1 MRKVVSGESGRA
13 LLWALVVLG
22 IGALLIPPLLASIST
37 NLFVTRAVEESLK
50 EQYAADAGV
59 EQAIFLMSMGDYT
72 LGESFGTPALVNNL
86 LVSVTISAV
95 PDAPDVYKIV
105 SEAEDTR
112 IESYVSTE
120 STNLLWLLDNAI
132 TSAGDVELSP
142 NSSVGGDIMYGTEGA
157 ISQSEEDRIE
167 PGFEAIYD
175 ADIADKWPLASD
187 MAYFYWMD
195 VRDLDLY
202 PDAIIDVTTGTV
214 AIPYPIEPLYYI
226 GYGPDRLSI
235 ENGDNDYAWAVLAG
249 TVYVEGD
256 LNIGKSGHDFTLDLN
271 AQTIYVEGDIDV
283 GGKVTFVGSGCII
296 AEEDILF
303 LPHIESGADD
313 FVLLMSVN
321 GETQLNP
328 QDSFAG
334 AVVGD
339 VRVDLQPGN
348 TLAWTSPYG
357 KGLNF
362 PTGSKGFLEFETY
375 RIYPR

>member
-1 MRKVVSGESGRA
+1 MVKRVISGEGGRV
-13 LLWALVVLG
+13 LVWTLVILG
-22 IGALLIPPLLASIST
+22 LGTLLIPPLLAHVST
-37 NLFVTRAVEESLK
+37 SLLATRAIEESLK

-59 EQAIFLMSMGDYT
+59 EHAIFRMSTGEYD
-72 LGESFGTPALVNNL
+72 LGESFDTPTPVNNL
-86 LVSVTISAV
+86 PVSVTITLV
-95 PDAPDVYKIV
+95 VEDVYKIV

-120 STNLLWLLDNAI
+120 STNLLWLLENAI
-132 TSAGDVELSP
+132 TSLGDVELSP
-142 NSSVGGDIMYGTEGA
+142 NSSVGGDVVYGTEGA
-157 ISQSEEDRIE
+157 ISPSEELLID
-167 PGFEAIYD
+167 PGEAIYD
-175 ADIADKWPLASD
+175 DDLEDNWPSASD

-195 VRDLDLY
+195 VYDLDPY

-214 AIPYPIEPLYYI
+214 AIPYPIEPLYYV

-256 LNIGKSGHDFTLDLN
+256 LNIGTSGHDFTLDLN

-296 AEEDILF
+296 AEEDIFF
-303 LPHIESGADD
+303 LPHIESGGDD
-313 FVLLMSVN
+313 FVLLMSVQ

-328 QDSFAG
+328 QDSFVG

-362 PTGSKGFLEFETY
+362 PNGSKGFLEFVTY
-375 RIYPR
+375 HIY